1 MVARLLCPM
10 LLTGL
15 ALLPLAAQECASVPT
30 FASCD
35 LVFEMTEPEAAQHPN
50 PYLSVQLHAEFRSP
64 RHRTIMMPGFWDGGR
79 RLVIRFTPI
88 DPGEWAYRVTSNV
101 VSVNGKQGQVNAPDS
116 GHPGFLR
123 VDNKRAWST
132 TETRSPHL
140 WMGDTSY
147 RFAWMEEPVFEQMIA
162 ARAGQRFN
170 HIRGLVMHDEEQYRK
185 AYLTPDRPN
194 VEHFQQLD
202 RRIRAMN
209 QKGIFADLILAGDR
223 NHLTRVF
230 PERDQRERY
239 VKYLVSRYAPM
250 MITWQGVQE
259 FEEYDNGRALL
270 KEINLAIMKFDPYK
284 HPRSTHTTAT
294 SAPLLEDGW
303 MTHAMYQ
310 SSADALGAVERQILS
325 VPMVNAEFGYEDS
338 GAGKSH
344 PHHVD
349 ADTFRKR
356 LWNATM
362 NGQLPTYGNTGTYGG
377 RKFQVDPKYL
387 EAPGVKAMSAW
398 YELFSKTRHWE
409 LEPYF
414 EITAGRALALGG
426 IEYIVYLEQP
436 GPVEVVT
443 EKKKYEVYWFR
454 PSTGE
459 IVQEKKEYKGEKFIG
474 QPPDNNSDWVLHLSR
489 DGRKE
494 GMAKSWKFES
504 RPIFQQEVER
514 SPAKTPFEM
523 EAPKAEELP
532 VGKPIQFVVK
542 LTKETRAS
550 KMMMYLWTVE
560 ATNDPQGYRVL
571 GTTQKGEFTIP
582 RGLARIYP
590 AVINLRVYGIN
601 GNGKVYALD
610 RVLRA
615 TE

>member
-1 MVARLLCPM
+1 MSVRLLALP
-10 LLTGL
+10 LFAL
-15 ALLPLAAQECASVPT
+15 APLAAQNCPSTPNY
-30 FASCD
+30 SPCD
-35 LVFEMTEPEAAQHPN
+35 FVYEMTAAEAAQHPN

-64 RHRTIMMPGFWDGGR
+64 RHRTVTMPGFWDGGR
-79 RLVIRFTPI
+79 RMVIRFTPI
-88 DPGEWAYRVTSNV
+88 DPGDWAYRVTSNV
-101 VSVNGKQGQVNAPDS
+101 ASINGKEGTLAATES

-123 VDNKRAWST
+123 VDNRRAWST

-147 RFAWMEEPVFEQMIA
+147 RFAWMEEAAFEQMTT

-170 HIRGLVMHDEEQYRK
+170 HIRGLVMHDEDGLRK
-185 AYLTPDRPN
+185 AYLTPDQPN

-202 RRIRAMN
+202 RRIRSMN
-209 QKGIFADLILAGDR
+209 QKGIFADLILASDR
-223 NHLTRVF
+223 NHLALVF

-239 VKYLVSRYAPM
+239 IKYLVARYAPM

-259 FEEYDNGRALL
+259 FEEYENGRALL
-270 KEINLAIMKFDPYK
+270 KEINGVIMKLDPYK

-303 MTHAMYQ
+303 MTHVLYQ
-310 SSADALGAVERQILS
+310 SSSDGLGAVERQIYS
-325 VPMVNAEFGYEDS
+325 APMINAEFAYEDS

-356 LWNATM
+356 LWNSTM

-377 RKFQVDPKYL
+377 RKFPVDMKYL
-387 EAPGVKAMSAW
+387 ESPGVKAMGAW
-398 YELFSKTRHWE
+398 FELFSKTRFWE

-443 EKKKYEVYWFR
+443 EKKKYEVYWLR

-459 IVQEKKEYKGEKFIG
+459 IIQEKKEYKGEKFIG

-514 SPAKTPFEM
+514 APARVPFEL
-523 EAPKAEELP
+523 EAPKGDELP
-532 VGKPIQFVVK
+532 VGKPVTFSVK

-550 KMMMYLWTVE
+550 KAMLYLWTVE
-560 ATNDPQGYRVL
+560 ATNDQQGYRVL

-582 RGLARIYP
+582 RSLARTYP
-590 AVINLRVYGIN
+590 AVLNLRVYGIN
-601 GNGKVYALD
+601 ANGKVYALD